1 MATKTDHKI
10 VLSAQDKTKVALHS
24 VQNSLGRLKGAVFSL
39 QSAMVLL
46 AGGAGFGAVAKG
58 ALDSVDALSKASRR
72 IGITTAELAGL
83 AHAAN
88 LSGLS
93 QETLSKGLE
102 GLAKRV
108 SEASTGIGTGKRALE
123 ELNINAEK
131 FNKIPMSAQ
140 LAILADKFSVMTNES
155 DRVRL
160 AFDLFGRS
168 GVEMINM
175 LEEGSSG
182 FAAAQAEAEKFGL
195 TIDDTRARGIEE
207 FNDSVT
213 KLQSA
218 IQGAFIQGL
227 GDAAPEM
234 ESVANKIQ
242 DLIVPALRNMIAGFN
257 WFLQNLDIITKA
269 FRFFIISLAVNRMI
283 TFTSGLIGM
292 TRNMFVLAAASK
304 ISGKALLKGLG
315 GPIVAIGI
323 AIADVTGLIDKLLDR
338 MGLGGL
344 TTIAPEAA
352 DALREADDAVKKLN
366 ESNTYLIDVTLPAAS
381 EGLKKVTIAS
391 NTMADVFK
399 DNLTRG
405 MESATD
411 ALTDFMMGTLKAGD
425 AFKSFA
431 NGIIRDLLRMQ
442 IQQSITGPLFG
453 MIQGFMGGANPIRAS
468 QTQSQ
473 LVQAGGAFANGGM
486 MPGGKASIVGERGP
500 ELVIPNRNSTV
511 VSNEQLQGLGG
522 NGVSVTLNISTG
534 VAQTVRAEITQ
545 LMPQIANATKAAV
558 LDARRRGGSFAG
570 AFGA

>member
-442 IQQSITGPLFG
+442 IQQSITGPSFG

-511 VSNEQLQGLGG
+511 VSNEQLQGLVG